1 MGGGTATVYVAL
13 AVFYVRLSERF
24 LIEAALLTMSTATGA
39 NENNMIA
46 HASSTERP
54 LRAYARNAVKPDGA

>member
-13 AVFYVRLSERF
+13 AVFYVRLSEQLF
-24 LIEAALLTMSTATGA
+24 IETALLTMSTATGA
-39 NENNMIA
+39 NENNIIA

-54 LRAYARNAVKPDGA
+54 LRAYARNAVKPNDA